1 MSGWAGFS
9 EDELRSVQKKESA
22 IASVRKL
29 RPPNLSRQQLQR
41 EMSLRT
47 AQTFAGFVSHDLQP
61 EKPLNKLSPR
71 GVHDSTAKMDMQHC
85 LGEEKK
91 QENCKAAIVK
101 QNPAIKEPEKQ
112 KIELHDKTR
121 LEHLKSEQK
130 IIEESNKRKKALLAK
145 TIAAKSQQTQAEAVK
160 LKRIQIELQ
169 ALDDQVSNDIG
180 ILRGKIE
187 QASWDYTTAR
197 KRYDKAET
205 EYVKAKLDLH
215 KKTDLKEQ
223 LTEHL
228 YAIIQQNELH
238 KSIKLE
244 ELMQQLQLCV
254 TDKELEMQKVEE
266 HNVGNV
272 ELQDVKEHYGVMESH
287 ERTVQWMPTENG
299 SQKKFDGI
307 TLEQKIRI
315 EKEHEQDCKAEKE
328 LPNMK

>member
-197 KRYDKAET
+197 CQTLRSAAHRFRVLLTSGPKSAGIASSTPRDPNEDKAVQKEEMRLFRAQKNYKWLSSTNAHRQIIPLYYQKGGTKT
-205 EYVKAKLDLH
+205 EQEWDFPLPC
-215 KKTDLKEQ
+215 
-223 LTEHL
+223 
-228 YAIIQQNELH
+228 
-238 KSIKLE
+238 KSGTTKQRLS
-244 ELMQQLQLCV
+244 MSRQ
-254 TDKELEMQKVEE
+254 
-266 HNVGNV
+266 
-272 ELQDVKEHYGVMESH
+272 S
-287 ERTVQWMPTENG
+287 
-299 SQKKFDGI
+299 
-307 TLEQKIRI
+307 
-315 EKEHEQDCKAEKE
+315 
-328 LPNMK
+328 